1 MLLQI
6 IPQIQRWCR
15 DYKRFIWTNFVEDQ
29 VWRSVYKLLE
39 SHDNIL
45 AWVGYWVAEIST
57 QLYQIEATERW
68 KIKMAAM
75 LFGII
80 MGNIDNI
87 TDMDNEKIVLTS
99 ETRANIVN
107 HFLWLLTWVG
117 QAKYHGNPYLH
128 EIELLSLKFHEI
140 TWSNPRIDATLK
152 NLADVVNRQVLSPC
166 AEKDSQYW
174 LDIAKTTGG
183 NTASMTLGF
192 AQNFTSWTDT
202 LDSAIFTI
210 GSWLQVYDDI
220 TDRYDDTRRWQRTFA
235 TECSDLDLA
244 SIEKQYR
251 EEVYNVISLLDRE
264 EKILLK
270 RLLHAFRVM
279 LWVNSKPTMRLM
291 LWRRYPKSTTPSTN
305 SAYS

>member
-87 TDMDNEKIVLTS
+87 TDMDNEK
-99 ETRANIVN
+99 
-107 HFLWLLTWVG
+107 
-117 QAKYHGNPYLH
+117 
-128 EIELLSLKFHEI
+128 
-140 TWSNPRIDATLK
+140 
-152 NLADVVNRQVLSPC
+152 
-166 AEKDSQYW
+166 
-174 LDIAKTTGG
+174 GG
-183 NTASMTLGF
+183 T
-192 AQNFTSWTDT
+192 NFW
-202 LDSAIFTI
+202 
-210 GSWLQVYDDI
+210 G
-220 TDRYDDTRRWQRTFA
+220 
-235 TECSDLDLA
+235 
-244 SIEKQYR
+244 
-251 EEVYNVISLLDRE
+251 
-264 EKILLK
+264 
-270 RLLHAFRVM
+270 
-279 LWVNSKPTMRLM
+279 
-291 LWRRYPKSTTPSTN
+291 
-305 SAYS
+305 